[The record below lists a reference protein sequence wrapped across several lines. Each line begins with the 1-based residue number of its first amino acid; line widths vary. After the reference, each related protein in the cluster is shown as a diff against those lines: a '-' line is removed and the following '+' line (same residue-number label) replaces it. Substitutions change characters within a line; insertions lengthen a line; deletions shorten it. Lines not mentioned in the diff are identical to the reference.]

1 MPSNTTQIKH
11 RQWLQ
16 VRRLMGA
23 IVITVVSL
31 VWWSGYA
38 LNGIATMVHRRASRL
53 RTGSNISHATRAC
66 RSTIVDESC
75 AHNRVSVCY
84 GREATRRLSTAGKR
98 RRQAPCQDTNRYGD
112 MLAADQGG
120 PRDFNPRWAP
130 GGASWKAVQ
139 HTTVRR
145 STPGQRWCSGQEGA
159 TTSPCD
165 RSRTGAS

>member
-23 IVITVVSL
+23 IVIAVVSL

-98 RRQAPCQDTNRYGD
+98 GRQAPCQNANRYGEIH
-112 MLAADQGG
+112 AETQG
-120 PRDFNPRWAP
+120 RLNPRSALGRTSNWCKTCVRP
-130 GGASWKAVQ
+130 LGGAHQVRGGAVARKERQ
-139 HTTVRR
+139 RLLATVVEQVPP
-145 STPGQRWCSGQEGA
+145 S
-159 TTSPCD
+159 
-165 RSRTGAS
+165 